1 MKLNPGRNFRLF
13 YALQFALVLLATG
26 CFAPTEV
33 DRDNRR
39 LLDAILTAI
48 TMKNANWLEDDA
60 KLAEQR
66 HTARQLSEGDYKQ
79 LLLMIE
85 QGRSGNWQA
94 AEQMGYEFR
103 KAHPFVK
110 AGQ

>member
-1 MKLNPGRNFRLF
+1 MNQHPRWNRRLICVF
-13 YALQFALVLLATG
+13 LFALGLG
-26 CFAPTEV
+26 CHSPTET

-48 TMKNANWLEDDA
+48 AMKNEKWLEDDA

-66 HTARQLSEGDYKQ
+66 HSDGQLTNWEHARLVAI
-79 LLLMIE
+79 IE
-85 QGRSGNWQA
+85 KGRSGDWQS
-94 AEQMGYEFR
+94 AEQLGYTFR

-110 AGQ
+110 EGR

>member
-1 MKLNPGRNFRLF
+1 MSRPE
-13 YALQFALVLLATG
+13 T
-26 CFAPTEV
+26 

-48 TMKNANWLEDDA
+48 TMKNEKWLEDDA

-66 HTARQLSEGDYKQ
+66 HSDGQLTDWEHEHFAAI
-79 LLLMIE
+79 IE
-85 QGRSGNWQA
+85 KGRSGDWQT
-94 AEQMGYEFR
+94 AEQLGYTFR

-110 AGQ
+110 EGQ